1 MSPAEPAAVQAPIAQ
16 ASTAADPPL
25 LHVQWVTLRYRSG
38 GRTVTAVEEIDIR
51 VARGERLAVVGP
63 SGCGKSSLLGAIA
76 GFLTPESG
84 RITIAGRTVTG
95 PGPDR
100 AVVFQELDQLL
111 PWKTVRENVAFALR
125 TARGLGAREAHAAAE
140 SALARVRLLDRAD
153 AYPHTLS
160 GGMKQRVA
168 IARCLALRPALVLMD
183 EPFASLDA
191 LSRRRMQ
198 DELLALWDDG
208 SPTLVFVTHAIDEA
222 VRIGTR
228 IVLLSPHP
236 GRVRA
241 DLSVGR
247 EGRCEGPD
255 AAALARRVHE
265 LLHADGGDWCI

>member
-1 MSPAEPAAVQAPIAQ
+1 
-16 ASTAADPPL
+16 
-25 LHVQWVTLRYRSG
+25 VQWVTLRHRSG
-38 GRTVTAVEEIDIR
+38 RGAVTALEEVDLR

-76 GFLTPESG
+76 GFLAPASG
-84 RITIAGRTVTG
+84 QITIGGRPVTG

-125 TARGLGAREAHAAAE
+125 TARGLGPAEADAE
-140 SALARVRLLDRAD
+140 AERALARVRLLDRAD

-183 EPFASLDA
+183 EPFAALDA

-198 DELLALWDDG
+198 DELLALWDAA

-241 DLSVGR
+241 DLEVGR
-247 EGRCEGPD
+247 DGRCEGPE
-255 AAALARRVHE
+255 AAALSRRVHE
-265 LLHADGGDWCI
+265 LLLADGGDWCI

>member
-1 MSPAEPAAVQAPIAQ
+1 VGIARPVTSEGTEASAQPAAE
-16 ASTAADPPL
+16 SPL
-25 LHVQWVTLRYRSG
+25 LHVQWVTLQHRSAE
-38 GRTVTAVEEIDIR
+38 RAVTAVEEIDLRI
-51 VARGERLAVVGP
+51 ASGERLAIVGP
-63 SGCGKSSLLGAIA
+63 SGCGKSSLLAAIA
-76 GFLTPESG
+76 GFLAPVSG
-84 RITIAGRTVTG
+84 RIILGGRPIAG

-125 TARGLGAREAHAAAE
+125 TARGLEAREAREAAE
-140 SALARVRLLDRAD
+140 VALARVRLLDRAD

-198 DELLALWDDG
+198 DELLALWGDA

-241 DLSVGR
+241 DLPVGR
-247 EGRCEGPD
+247 EGCAEGPE

-265 LLHADGGDWCI
+265 LLYADGGDWCI

>member
-1 MSPAEPAAVQAPIAQ
+1 VAAAELAAAGSAPPSPARAE
-16 ASTAADPPL
+16 PL
-25 LHVQWVTLRYRSG
+25 LHVQWVTLQHRSG
-38 GRTVTAVEEIDIR
+38 GKTVTAVEEIDLR
-51 VARGERLAVVGP
+51 VAQGERLVVLGP

-76 GFLTPESG
+76 GFLAPASG
-84 RITIAGRTVTG
+84 RITIAGRPVTG

-125 TARGLGAREAHAAAE
+125 TARGLAPREAGEAAE
-140 SALARVRLLDRAD
+140 HALSRVRLLDRAD

-198 DELLALWDDG
+198 DELLGLWDAA

-241 DLSVGR
+241 DLPVGR
-247 EGRCEGPD
+247 EGRAEGPE
-255 AAALARRVHE
+255 AAALSRRVHE

>member
-1 MSPAEPAAVQAPIAQ
+1 VPSAERAAPLAQ
-16 ASTAADPPL
+16 PEPPL
-25 LHVQWVTLRYRSG
+25 LAVEGVTLRHRSG
-38 GRTVTAVEEIDIR
+38 GRTVTAVEGIDLR
-51 VARGERLAVVGP
+51 VGRGERLALVGP
-63 SGCGKSSLLGAIA
+63 SGCGKSSLLAAIA
-76 GFLTPESG
+76 GFLAPESG
-84 RITIAGRTVTG
+84 RIAIGGRPVSG

-100 AVVFQELDQLL
+100 ALVFQELDQLL
-111 PWKTVRENVAFALR
+111 PWKTVHENVAFALR
-125 TARGLGAREAHAAAE
+125 TARGLSRREADALA
-140 SALARVRLLDRAD
+140 SDQLARVRLLDRAD

-168 IARCLALRPALVLMD
+168 IARCLALRPELVLMD

-198 DELLALWDDG
+198 DELLALWDAA

-228 IVLLSPHP
+228 IVLLSANP

-241 DLSVGR
+241 DLPVGR
-247 EGRCEGPD
+247 DGRCEGPE
-255 AAALARRVHE
+255 AADLSRRVHD

>member
-1 MSPAEPAAVQAPIAQ
+1 
-16 ASTAADPPL
+16 
-25 LHVQWVTLRYRSG
+25 VQWVTLRHRSG
-38 GRTVTAVEEIDIR
+38 GRTVTAVEEVDLRI
-51 VARGERLAVVGP
+51 ARGERLAIVGP
-63 SGCGKSSLLGAIA
+63 SGCGKSSLLAAIA
-76 GFLTPESG
+76 GFLAPASG
-84 RITIAGRTVTG
+84 RIVLDGRPIAG

-125 TARGLGAREAHAAAE
+125 SARGIDARAARAAAE
-140 SALARVRLLDRAD
+140 AALARVRLLDRAD

-168 IARCLALRPALVLMD
+168 IARCLALRPTVVLMD

-198 DELLALWDDG
+198 DELLALWDDA

-241 DLSVGR
+241 ELPVGR
-247 EGRCEGPD
+247 EGRAEGPE

-265 LLHADGGDWCI
+265 LLYADGGDWCI

>member
-1 MSPAEPAAVQAPIAQ
+1 VSPAEPASPLATAPA
-16 ASTAADPPL
+16 ASSGPPL
-25 LHVQWVTLRYRSG
+25 LYLDAVTLRHRSG
-38 GRTVTAVEEIDIR
+38 GRTVTAVEEVDLR
-51 VARGERLAVVGP
+51 VTAGERLAVVGP
-63 SGCGKSSLLGAIA
+63 SGCGKSSLLCAIA
-76 GFLTPESG
+76 GFLAPASG
-84 RITIAGRTVTG
+84 QIAIAGRPVSG

-125 TARGLGAREAHAAAE
+125 TARGLSRGEADAVADAH
-140 SALARVRLLDRAD
+140 LARVRLLDRAD

-198 DELLALWDDG
+198 DELLALWDQA
-208 SPTLVFVTHAIDEA
+208 SPTLLFVTHAIEEA

-241 DLSVGR
+241 DLPVGR
-247 EGRCEGPD
+247 HGRCEGPE
-255 AAALARRVHE
+255 AAALSRRVHE

>member
-1 MSPAEPAAVQAPIAQ
+1 MSPAVPAAPLAAAPGA
-16 ASTAADPPL
+16 PL
-25 LHVQWVTLRYRSG
+25 LHLEAVTLRHRSG
-38 GRTVTAVEEIDIR
+38 GRTITAVEDIDLR
-51 VARGERLAVVGP
+51 VARGERLALVGP

-76 GFLTPESG
+76 GFLAPASG
-84 RITIAGRTVTG
+84 RISIGGRAVAG

-125 TARGLGAREAHAAAE
+125 TASGVSRREADALADAQ
-140 SALARVRLLDRAD
+140 LARVRLLDRAG

-198 DELLALWDDG
+198 DELLALWDDA
-208 SPTLVFVTHAIDEA
+208 SPTLLFVTHAIDEA
-222 VRIGTR
+222 VRIGTIPAR
-228 IVLLSPHP
+228 PASWKDLFFKTVHTQP
-236 GRVRA
+236 G
-241 DLSVGR
+241 S
-247 EGRCEGPD
+247 
-255 AAALARRVHE
+255 
-265 LLHADGGDWCI
+265 

>member
-84 RITIAGRTVTG
+84 RITIAGRPVAG

>member
-1 MSPAEPAAVQAPIAQ
+1 VAAAEPFIAKAPRIAAP
-16 ASTAADPPL
+16 AALEPL
-25 LHVQWVTLRYRSG
+25 LHVQWVTLRHRSA
-38 GRTVTAVEEIDIR
+38 GRIVTAVEEVDLR
-51 VARGERLAVVGP
+51 VARGERLAIVGP
-63 SGCGKSSLLGAIA
+63 SGCGKSSLLSAIA
-76 GFLTPESG
+76 GFLSPASG
-84 RITIAGRTVTG
+84 RIVIGGRAVTG

-100 AVVFQELDQLL
+100 AIVFQEFDQLL

-125 TARGLGAREAHAAAE
+125 TARGLGGREADEAAE
-140 SALARVRLLDRAD
+140 AALAHVRLLDRAD

-198 DELLALWDDG
+198 DELLALWDDS

-241 DLSVGR
+241 DIPVGR
-247 EGRCEGPD
+247 DGRAEGPE

-265 LLHADGGDWCI
+265 LLLADGGDWCI

>member
-1 MSPAEPAAVQAPIAQ
+1 MPAAQPAAVQATIPEAP
-16 ASTAADPPL
+16 TADEPPL
-25 LHVQWVTLRYRSG
+25 LHVQWVTLRHRSG
-38 GRTVTAVEEIDIR
+38 GRTVTAVEEIHLR
-51 VARGERLAVVGP
+51 VARGERLALVGP

-84 RITIAGRTVTG
+84 RITIAGHPVLG

-111 PWKTVRENVAFALR
+111 PWKTVRENVSFALR
-125 TARGLGAREAHAAAE
+125 TARGLGSREAHAAAE

-198 DELLALWDDG
+198 DELLALWDDA

-241 DLSVGR
+241 DLPVGR
-247 EGRCEGPD
+247 EGRAEGPE
-255 AAALARRVHE
+255 AAALSRRVHE
-265 LLHADGGDWCI
+265 LLHSDGGDWCI